1 MVRVLNDNFGLKGR
15 IDELLEKFVGVYSS
29 SGTKNEKLVEKF
41 YGEWFDSME
50 YFKTRGEQAGFFRIP
65 GDVFERAISW
75 CVLRGSGD
83 DAVVL
88 LHHYDV
94 VDTDDYRNLRDI
106 ATKPGELMAALKS
119 GKMGLD
125 EESAKDLASGKWI
138 FGRGTADMKG
148 GAAIQMALFER
159 YAIRAGEGNLRG
171 NIVLLGLP
179 DEENLSSGGRAAPLI
194 LKELK
199 DRYGLNY
206 LLALNSEPTDRGL
219 GEDSPKIQVSSIGKV
234 MPLIYAR
241 GVLSHAGKV
250 YDGLN
255 PIKLMSEVVGR
266 LDLNPE
272 FIDEFEGVV
281 SPASTFL
288 YLKDAKNVYDVS
300 LPMAASG
307 YMSVMFMKKSIG
319 EIMDIIRRSCVCA
332 FDSVIADVQSSFD
345 AYTRTGGGVS
355 RKLQWRSNVKLYSDL
370 YSEAYRDAGEKFKD
384 DLSTAITDLRKRIL
398 EGDTDLTEAS
408 RMIIGLTLS
417 HVKDTSPVIVIALV
431 PPYYPFV
438 ANSMLGAKSGRVDA
452 LCDDMAKYAKIK
464 FGDNLVKHCLVGM
477 SDLSFFMSNAGVRD
491 NDYVRENMLL
501 WNDMYCIPFDEIGEI
516 SMPVLNIGPWGK
528 GIHKYTERVFA
539 NDLRRRTPDLISFAV
554 ENMLG

>member
-1 MVRVLNDNFGLKGR
+1 VAVLDDDFGLKGR

-29 SGTKNEKLVEKF
+29 SGTKNERLAEKF

-65 GDVFERAISW
+65 GDVFERAIPW
-75 CVLRGSGD
+75 CALRGSGD

-106 ATKPGELMAALKS
+106 ATKPGELTAALKS
-119 GKMGLD
+119 GEMSLD
-125 EESAKDLASGKWI
+125 EESARDLASGEWI
-138 FGRGTADMKG
+138 FGRGAADMKG
-148 GAAIQMALFER
+148 GAVIQMALFER
-159 YAIRAGEGNLRG
+159 YAMRAKEGNLRG
-171 NIVLLGLP
+171 NIVLIGLP

-206 LLALNSEPTDRGL
+206 LLALNSEPTDRAHGGGSL
-219 GEDSPKIQVSSIGKV
+219 KIQVSSIGKV

-241 GVLSHAGKV
+241 GVLSHAGRV

-266 LDLNPE
+266 LDLNPA
-272 FIDEFEGVV
+272 FIDEFDGVV

-288 YLKDAKNVYDVS
+288 CLKDAKNVYDVS
-300 LPMAASG
+300 LPMSASG

-319 EIMDIIRRSCVCA
+319 EIMDIIRGSCADA
-332 FDSVIADVQSSFD
+332 FDSVIAAVQSSFD
-345 AYTRTGGGVS
+345 AYTRTGGGAP
-355 RKLQWRSNVKLYSDL
+355 RKLPWRSNVKLYSDL
-370 YSEAYRDAGEKFKD
+370 YSEACRDSGEKFKD
-384 DLSTAITDLRKRIL
+384 DLSDAIEGLKRQIL
-398 EGDTDLTEAS
+398 DGDTNLTDAS
-408 RMIIGLTLS
+408 RRIIELTLS

-438 ANSMLGAKSGRVDA
+438 ANSMLGAKSGRADA
-452 LCDDMAKYAKIK
+452 LFDDMAKYAKAK
-464 FGDNLVKHCLVGM
+464 FGDSLEKNCIVGI
-477 SDLSFFMSNAGVRD
+477 SDLSFFMKNAGAGD

-501 WNDMYCIPFDEIGEI
+501 WDDMYRIPFDEIGEI

-539 NDLRRRTPDLISFAV
+539 DDLRRRTPNLISFAV